1 MKIAIVP
8 VSEMGSQLKL
18 WKKERDLESAKK
30 AVVTHELSLR
40 AARTRVTNLEQEISS
55 LQGRVRS

>member
-8 VSEMGSQLKL
+8 VSGMGSQLKL
-18 WKKERDLESAKK
+18 WKKESELASAIQS
-30 AVVTHELSLR
+30 VRNREQSLR

-55 LQGRVRS
+55 LQGRVGD